1 MLQEE
6 IVRTSPYI
14 PSIIERLQ
22 GIRPRWV
29 ILFGSYA
36 YGKSHKESD
45 IDLIVVLNKHGIGKT
60 YREKRQNRLLVG
72 KALLDIEREVPI
84 DTLVYTLDEWNLF
97 LQQNSAFAKLIRQ
110 KGVILYE
117 ADHSGVDEQSK
128 G

>member
-1 MLQEE
+1 MLENMTQ
-6 IVRTSPYI
+6 TSPFI

-22 GIRPRWV
+22 RLQPKRV

-36 YGKSHKESD
+36 YGEPHKDSD
-45 IDLIVVLNKHGIGKT
+45 IDLIVVLDKHGIGRT
-60 YREKRQNRLLVG
+60 YQEKRQNRMLVG

-97 LQQNSAFAKLIRQ
+97 LQQNSAFAKMIRQ
-110 KGVILYE
+110 KGVTLYE
-117 ADHSGVDEQSK
+117 ADHARVDEQSK